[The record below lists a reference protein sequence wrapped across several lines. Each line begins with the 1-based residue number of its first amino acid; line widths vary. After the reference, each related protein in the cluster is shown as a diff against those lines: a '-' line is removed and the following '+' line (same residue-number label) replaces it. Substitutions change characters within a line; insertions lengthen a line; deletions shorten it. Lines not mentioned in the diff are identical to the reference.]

1 MRKIIKKIIEAITS
15 RDKKSDSDVSGTETA
30 EGGETSKAAHR
41 TISLENLLGI
51 SKEPEQELELR
62 IIGLFS
68 SVEEEKIAE
77 LIQVLLYLNETNRI
91 LPEGEERKPIQFYL
105 NTYGGSADDMF
116 AMYDIMKD
124 VMQETE
130 IHTIGVGK
138 VMSAGT
144 LLLAAGTK
152 GKRKIGRNCRVMIHN
167 VAAGNFGNLP
177 NLANELE
184 AIQQLQDDYI
194 TAMVANTNFTRKKL
208 ERLLNEKVNIYL
220 SAEEAVKYGL
230 ADEIM

>member
-30 EGGETSKAAHR
+30 EGGETSKAAPR

-116 AMYDIMKD
+116 SIYD
-124 VMQETE
+124 VMNFAKTRCDVV
-130 IHTIGVGK
+130 TCGLGK
-138 VMSAGT
+138 VMSAGV

-152 GKRKIGRNCRVMIHN
+152 GKRRIGANCRVMIHS
-167 VAAGNFGNLP
+167 VIGGHHGAIHDLE
-177 NLANELE
+177 NEMEEVRWVQEQYNKALCAE
-184 AIQQLQDDYI
+184 TDL
-194 TAMVANTNFTRKKL
+194 TPRMLKKL
-208 ERLLNEKVNIYL
+208 MSRNVNVYL
-220 SAEEAVKYGL
+220 TAQEAVEYGI
-230 ADEIM
+230 ADIIV